1 MSRTSLLIAAALSAA
16 ALAPGQADAQAAIM
30 SLNSIG
36 TADLPHADCMR
47 RAKTAIRDADL
58 EYFDTTSE
66 AVWGRT
72 SSHRDMVAIYCLKSH
87 DVAVFAAGSPTG
99 RGSVTAPLVDRLVKA
114 WQDLSQ
120 ER

>member
-1 MSRTSLLIAAALSAA
+1 MMQLGNALNQ
-16 ALAPGQADAQAAIM
+16 GQANAQAAIM

-36 TADLPHADCMR
+36 TGDLPHADCMR
-47 RAKTAIRDADL
+47 RAKNTIREAEL

-72 SSHRDMVAIYCLKSH
+72 SSHRDMVAVYCLKSH
-87 DVAVFAAGSPTG
+87 DVAVFVAGSPTG

-114 WQDLSQ
+114 WQDLS
-120 ER
+120 R